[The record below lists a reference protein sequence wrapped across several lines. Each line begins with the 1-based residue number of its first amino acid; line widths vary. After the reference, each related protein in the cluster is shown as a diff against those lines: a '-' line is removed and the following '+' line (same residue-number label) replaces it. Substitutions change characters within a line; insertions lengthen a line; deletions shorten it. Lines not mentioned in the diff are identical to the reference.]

1 MKLDVENAKKF
12 EKISFYFAS
21 FIRFITVALLFIISA
36 VMVFGVIKTGY
47 DFVTGFNQS
56 PEQLLPNII
65 VNTVFIIALVEI
77 SLMLLAY
84 LRDGRV
90 HVRYIIDTIL
100 IVMLSEFIVIWFDDP
115 EPIKIGTL
123 IAVVLLLL
131 CARFA
136 VHRSDTK

>member
-21 FIRFITVALLFIISA
+21 FIRFVMVALLLIISA
-36 VMVFGVIKTGY
+36 VLVFGVFKTGY
-47 DFVTGFNQS
+47 DFFISFNQET
-56 PEQLLPNII
+56 EQLLPKII
-65 VNTVFIIALVEI
+65 VDTVFIIALVEI

-100 IVMLSEFIVIWFDDP
+100 IVMLSEFVVIWFDEPDP
-115 EPIKIGTL
+115 VKIGSLIGVVFALL
-123 IAVVLLLL
+123 IARYV
-131 CARFA
+131 
-136 VHRSDTK
+136 VHRIDTK